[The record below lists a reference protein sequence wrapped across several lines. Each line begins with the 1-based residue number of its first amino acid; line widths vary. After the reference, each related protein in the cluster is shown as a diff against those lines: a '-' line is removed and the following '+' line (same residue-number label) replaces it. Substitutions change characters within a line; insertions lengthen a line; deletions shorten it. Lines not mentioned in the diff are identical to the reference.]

1 MTVESALPMNN
12 SKTGGLLNSVRGG
25 LSGGLKRPSALTLI
39 ACTLLSSVSVAAA
52 PAAGPELAK
61 WRRID
66 RFDVKTPFAE
76 MNAGAA
82 RVNVDAPVDLVRQV
96 VLDYKN
102 YQNFMTRF
110 EKSRVVGRTG
120 DKTDVYLQVPILK
133 GAAKVWAIV
142 RFEPVKQ
149 QNGTE
154 VVVGHMIRGNVKRLD
169 ATWRLTKLDDLST
182 QVVLELLIVP
192 DMPVPDSLVVP
203 EVRFAAAK
211 AVEGSR
217 DEAEKRKPH

>member
-1 MTVESALPMNN
+1 MKN
-12 SKTGGLLNSVRGG
+12 SKASGSAGLLGKLHRTGPRG
-25 LSGGLKRPSALTLI
+25 ALTLL
-39 ACTLLSSVSVAAA
+39 ACTLLTSVSVAAA
-52 PAAGPELAK
+52 PAPGPDLQK
-61 WRRID
+61 WREVS
-66 RFDVKTPFAE
+66 RFNVKTPYAE

-82 RVNVDAPVDLVRQV
+82 RVNVDAPVDLVRSV

-102 YQNFMTRF
+102 YASFMSRF
-110 EKSRVVGRTG
+110 EKSQIVGRSG

-133 GAAKVWAIV
+133 GAAKVWAVV
-142 RFEPVKQ
+142 RFEPIKQ
-149 QNGTE
+149 VDGGE
-154 VVVGHMIRGNVKRLD
+154 VLMGHMIKGNVKRLD
-169 ATWRLTKLDDLST
+169 ATWRLKKLDESST

>member
-1 MTVESALPMNN
+1 MNN
-12 SKTGGLLNSVRGG
+12 LKAIGFLNSLRS
-25 LSGGLKRPSALTLI
+25 LSHASALTLI
-39 ACTLLSSVSVAAA
+39 AGTLFTSISVAAA
-52 PAAGPELAK
+52 PGPGPELQK
-61 WRRID
+61 WRTVD
-66 RFDVKTPFAE
+66 RFDVKTPYSA

-82 RVNVDAPVDLVRQV
+82 RVNVDAPEELVRSV

-102 YQNFMTRF
+102 YSTFMSRF
-110 EKSRVVGRTG
+110 EKSRIVGRSG

-142 RFEPVKQ
+142 RFEPVKEV
-149 QNGTE
+149 NGAE
-154 VVVGHMIRGNVKRLD
+154 VVIGHMVKGNVKRLD
-169 ATWRLTKLDDLST
+169 ATWRLKKLDEVST

-192 DMPVPDSLVVP
+192 ELPVPDSLVVP
-203 EVRFAAAK
+203 EVAFAAAK

>member
-1 MTVESALPMNN
+1 MNN
-12 SKTGGLLNSVRGG
+12 SSSSKSLLNSLRMP
-25 LSGGLKRPSALTLI
+25 SIASKSSALTLI
-39 ACTLLSSVSVAAA
+39 ACTLFSSVSVAAA
-52 PAAGPELAK
+52 PAPGPELDK
-61 WRRID
+61 WRTVN
-66 RFDVKTPFAE
+66 RFEVKTPYSD

-82 RVNVDAPVDLVRQV
+82 RVNVDAPEDVVRSV
-96 VLDYKN
+96 VVDYKN
-102 YQNFMTRF
+102 YATFMSRF
-110 EKSRVVGRTG
+110 EKSRIVGRSG

-142 RFEPVKQ
+142 RFEPVKEV
-149 QNGTE
+149 NGTE
-154 VVVGHMIRGNVKRLD
+154 VVEGHMLKGNVKRLD
-169 ATWRLTKLDDLST
+169 ATWRLKKLDDT
-182 QVVLELLIVP
+182 TTNVVLELLIVP

>member
-1 MTVESALPMNN
+1 MTNPKS
-12 SKTGGLLNSVRGG
+12 GGLLTSLRGMG
-25 LSGGLKRPSALTLI
+25 RASALTLL
-39 ACTLLSSVSVAAA
+39 ACTLFSSVSVAAA
-52 PAAGPELAK
+52 PAAGPELQK
-61 WRRID
+61 WRKVD
-66 RFDVKTPFAE
+66 RFDVKTPYSDT
-76 MNAGAA
+76 NAGAA
-82 RVNVDAPVDLVRQV
+82 RGNVDAPEDVVRAV

-102 YQNFMTRF
+102 YSSFISRF
-110 EKSRVVGRTG
+110 EKSRIVGRSG

-149 QNGTE
+149 VDGSE
-154 VVVGHMIRGNVKRLD
+154 VVEGHMINGKGNVKRLD
-169 ATWRLTKLDDLST
+169 AKWRLKKLDDTTT

-192 DMPVPDSLVVP
+192 ELPVPDSLVVP

>member
-1 MTVESALPMNN
+1 MKNPKASG
-12 SKTGGLLNSVRGG
+12 SSGLLGSLRGMSRG
-25 LSGGLKRPSALTLI
+25 SAVMLA
-39 ACTLLSSVSVAAA
+39 ACMLLSSAAVGAA
-52 PAAGPELAK
+52 PAPGPELQK
-61 WRRID
+61 WREVS
-66 RFDVKTPFAE
+66 RFNVKTPYAD

-82 RVNVDAPVDLVRQV
+82 RVNVDAPEELVRSV

-102 YQNFMTRF
+102 YASFMSRF
-110 EKSRVVGRTG
+110 EKSQIVGRSG

-133 GAAKVWAIV
+133 GAAKVWAVV
-142 RFEPVKQ
+142 RFEPIKQ
-149 QNGTE
+149 VDGAE
-154 VVVGHMIRGNVKRLD
+154 VVVGHMIKGNVKRLD
-169 ATWRLTKLDDLST
+169 ATWRLKKLDDSST

-217 DEAEKRKPH
+217 DEAEKRKAR

>member
-1 MTVESALPMNN
+1 MKN
-12 SKTGGLLNSVRGG
+12 SNSGGLLNSLRGM
-25 LSGGLKRPSALTLI
+25 SRASALTLI
-39 ACTLLSSVSVAAA
+39 ACTLFSSISVAAA
-52 PAAGPELAK
+52 PAPGPELQK
-61 WRRID
+61 WRKVD
-66 RFDVKTPFAE
+66 RFDVKTPYAD

-82 RVNVDAPVDLVRQV
+82 RVNVDAPEELVRQV

-102 YQNFMTRF
+102 YANFMTRF
-110 EKSRVVGRTG
+110 EKSRIVGRSG

-142 RFEPVKQ
+142 RFEPVKEV
-149 QNGTE
+149 NGTE
-154 VVVGHMIRGNVKRLD
+154 VVVGHMIKGNVKRLD
-169 ATWRLTKLDDLST
+169 ATWRLKKLDDT
-182 QVVLELLIVP
+182 TTNVVLELLIVP